1 MIEPML
7 RVYLAA
13 GLLGL
18 TLWFGPAVAQ
28 QQMGAVPSQGPTDF
42 GPQPSG
48 PYEIQERWG
57 SFQTEGVESDI
68 RYYMVKP
75 KGDQAYPGIYYI
87 YGRPGLDDR
96 LFAELQRLASF
107 GFTVVTTHF
116 QEALLI
122 PVFSPQMDPPET
134 VRVQSDGYDEF
145 LKQPERAA
153 GKVCIVATVRGGY
166 YALKLVTRPE
176 VACWV
181 GIHPVLVDHSEPE
194 QYQEITIMPE
204 IRKVKIPT
212 LLMVGDA
219 DFEVRTNQSRRAAR
233 YLETHGVPI
242 ELVVYPSAARGF
254 DFRTVGR
261 TMADD
266 LAKMDS
272 MYRTVEFLNR
282 HLGIPNPAG
291 AGLGPLAAAPVP
303 TSIRLP
309 FAAIPRK
316 SGRTYLYRD
325 MTE

>member
-1 MIEPML
+1 MIQPTL
-7 RVYLAA
+7 RESLAA

-18 TLWFGPAVAQ
+18 TLWLTPANAQ
-28 QQMGAVPSQGPTDF
+28 MNQAQPPGQTDF

-48 PYEIQERWG
+48 PYETEERWG
-57 SFQTEGVESDI
+57 VFQTEGVESDV
-68 RYYMVKP
+68 RYFLVKP
-75 KGDQAYPGIYYI
+75 KGDETYPGIYYI

-96 LFAELQRLASF
+96 LFAELRRLASF
-107 GFTVVTTHF
+107 GFTIVTTHF

-122 PVFSPQMDPPET
+122 PIFSPQMDPPET
-134 VRVQSDGYDEF
+134 VNVQSDGYDEF
-145 LKQPERAA
+145 LKVKERKP
-153 GKVCIVATVRGGY
+153 GKVCIVGTVRGGY
-166 YALKLVTRPE
+166 YALKLATRPE
-176 VACWV
+176 VACLV
-181 GIHPVLVDHSEPE
+181 GIHPVLVDHSAPE
-194 QYQEITIMPE
+194 QYQEVTIMPE
-204 IRKVKIPT
+204 IRKVKVPT

-219 DFEVRTNQSRRAAR
+219 DFEVRTNQSKRAAQ
-233 YLETHGVPI
+233 YLETNGVPI

-282 HLGIPNPAG
+282 HLDVANPAG
-291 AGLGPLAAAPVP
+291 ATLGPLAAAPLP

-309 FAAIPRK
+309 VAAILRK
-316 SGRTYLYRD
+316 SGRTYLYRN